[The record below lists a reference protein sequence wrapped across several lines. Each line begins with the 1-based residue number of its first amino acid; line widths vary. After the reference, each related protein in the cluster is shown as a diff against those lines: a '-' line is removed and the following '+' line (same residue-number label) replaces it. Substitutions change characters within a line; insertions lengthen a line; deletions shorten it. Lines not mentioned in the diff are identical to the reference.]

1 MIASAD
7 RVLALFF
14 AKQFLGT
21 MTGEGKSIG
30 ISYHPFIEW
39 THLEDAEK
47 RKSPPKGYNA
57 KDIELGN
64 ASNILPSDSQLE
76 SRPMTLNDRLEST
89 HHIAAAQSMDSRD

>member
-1 MIASAD
+1 
-7 RVLALFF
+7 
-14 AKQFLGT
+14 

-47 RKSPPKGYNA
+47 RESPAKEYNA

-64 ASNILPSDSQLE
+64 ASNISASDSQPE
-76 SRPMTLNDRLEST
+76 SRPMTSLNDRLESA
-89 HHIAAAQSMDSRD
+89 HHIAAAQSMDSQD